1 MDTKEHTEHKPSRT
15 AAARAALAQKL
26 GGLSPIEKGREREKK
41 ALEWIY
47 RWGWASATTLEL
59 LVDTKRSGLALRL
72 IKNKLIIST
81 DTEGM
86 TSKYVPGAYLT
97 LTKQGYEQIED
108 QLELGLDYSQNERV
122 NLANLKH
129 DEIAQ
134 RRTAGALVRGAI
146 SGYVTEKEM
155 ADKFMEGI
163 KKPDVLWIF
172 KDGTKAA
179 IEVELTQKFSRDL
192 DTFVRSNL
200 ISLFKK
206 DRDAHA
212 PDLIYIITT
221 NLTLQK
227 NYSKAFEPGAPYY
240 KWFKD
245 KEKNRWVKE
254 DQPGTVPDWIKDKIM
269 WEVIPK

>member
-1 MDTKEHTEHKPSRT
+1 MDTQESTELKPSRT
-15 AAARAALAQKL
+15 AAARAALAKKL
-26 GGLSPIEKGREREKK
+26 GGLSPLAKGREREQK

-47 RWGWASATTLEL
+47 RWGWASSTTLEL

-81 DTEGM
+81 GTEGM

-108 QLELGLDYSQNERV
+108 QLELGLDYAQNERV

-134 RRTAGALVRGAI
+134 RRTASALVRGAI
-146 SGYVTEKEM
+146 RGYVTEKEM
-155 ADKFMEGI
+155 ADKFKEGI

-172 KDGTKAA
+172 PDGTKAA
-179 IEVELTQKFSRDL
+179 IEVELTQKFNRDL
-192 DTFVRSNL
+192 DVFVRSNL
-200 ISLFKK
+200 ISLSNKE
-206 DRDAHA
+206 RDAHT
-212 PDLIYIITT
+212 PDVIYIITT
-221 NLTLQK
+221 NLTLRK
-227 NYSKAFEPGAPYY
+227 NYENAFAPGATYN

-245 KEKNRWVKE
+245 KDKNRWVKY
-254 DQPGTVPDWIKDKIM
+254 DKPGVVPDWIKDKIM
-269 WEVIPK
+269 WEIIHK